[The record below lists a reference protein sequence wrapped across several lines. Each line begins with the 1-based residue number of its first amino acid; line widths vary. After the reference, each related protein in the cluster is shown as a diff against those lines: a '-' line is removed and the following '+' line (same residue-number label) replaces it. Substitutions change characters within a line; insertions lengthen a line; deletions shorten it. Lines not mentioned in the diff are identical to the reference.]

1 MILLEDMQLDEPE
14 IPIISPEEVE
24 RAKKE
29 VVARL
34 AKRIEEKGRKGF
46 ASEHEAYGKLSEE
59 LLEFQMGIWKRGSE
73 EDKISELE
81 DIAVGAIWAIASYHA
96 GMRQKKKKDK

>member
-1 MILLEDMQLDEPE
+1 MDQPE
-14 IPIISPEEVE
+14 IPVITPELMEKSK
-24 RAKKE
+24 RE

-34 AKRIEEKGRKGF
+34 TSRIDEKGRKGF
-46 ASEHEAYGKLSEE
+46 ASEHEAYGKIAEE
-59 LLEFQMGIWKRGSE
+59 LLEFQMGIWKRASE
-73 EDKISELE
+73 EEKISELE